1 MLLTI
6 MVQQA
11 HNIQVR
17 VRRYRMDYAHVE
29 VN

>member
-11 HNIQVR
+11 HNIQER
-17 VRRYRMDYAHVE
+17 VTRHRMDYAHVE